1 MVLTHTYKYVENI
14 SKKIVCDETLYIM
27 RCFSF
32 LVKDYNFKFDK
43 IELGDMKDVAIYVKA
58 SVVDITTIIDP
69 LIAHDLVVT

>member
-1 MVLTHTYKYVENI
+1 
-14 SKKIVCDETLYIM
+14 M
-27 RCFSF
+27 RYFSF